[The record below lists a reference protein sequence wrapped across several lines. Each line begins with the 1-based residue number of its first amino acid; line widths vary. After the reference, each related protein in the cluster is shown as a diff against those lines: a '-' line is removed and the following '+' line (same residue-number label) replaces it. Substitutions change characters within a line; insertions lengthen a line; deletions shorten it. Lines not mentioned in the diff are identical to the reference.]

1 MIRFNYIIKLALLVP
16 GVMACTEKEDLP
28 AANQPAAEVTFVYP
42 STKAG
47 EGSPVV
53 PHIYIFRENG
63 DGFFYEKSIQEGW
76 SVGSAGKYHLSTQLD
91 VGNYKFFFAA
101 SYGTNTLLMP
111 EPLTGTTTP
120 EDLSFQNGKRP
131 DGTILP
137 ADELFLPVSLQEATK
152 SYAIT
157 SPRTIS
163 CTLNRSVAQLVVKLK
178 RQVLKNGEPVEES
191 YPYPTDHI
199 LNYLQQITV
208 ELTGVGEGL
217 NFSGNYGTGA
227 TITQLDLSKAE
238 FDNSGFATL
247 HGPFFFP
254 TEGKDRL
261 EQLTITLQPTEGSRL
276 LENTASV
283 TWTEGLPVKTNWQL
297 IATVFI
303 TEITE
308 KVMDIKIEITTG
320 PITEE
325 VPGDEGMWDDNMQKG
340 N

>member
-16 GVMACTEKEDLP
+16 WVIACTEEKDLP
-28 AANQPAAEVTFVYP
+28 AANQPAAGVTFVCP

-47 EGSPVV
+47 EGSPVI

-63 DGFFYEKSIQEGW
+63 DKFLYEKSIQEGW
-76 SVGSAGKYHLSTQLD
+76 SVGNAGEYRLSTPLD

-101 SYGTNTLLMP
+101 SYGANTLLMP

-120 EDLSFQNGKRP
+120 EDLSFQNKKGA

-152 SYAIT
+152 SHTIT
-157 SPRTIS
+157 SPQTIS

-178 RQVLKNGEPVEES
+178 RQVVKNGEPVEEP

-208 ELTGVGEGL
+208 KLTGVGEGF
-217 NFSGNYGTGA
+217 NFSGNYGTG
-227 TITQLDLSKAE
+227 TTVTQLDLSKAE
-238 FDNSGFATL
+238 FDDAGFATL
-247 HGPFFFP
+247 YGPFFFP
-254 TEGKDRL
+254 AEGKDRL
-261 EQLTITLQPTEGSRL
+261 EQLTITFQPTEGSRL
-276 LENTASV
+276 LENVASV
-283 TWTEGLPVKTNWQL
+283 TWTEDLLVKNNWRL
-297 IATVFI
+297 IATALI
-303 TEITE
+303 TEVTE
-308 KVMDIKIEITTG
+308 KVIDIKIEITTG

-325 VPGDEGMWDDNMQKG
+325 VAGDEGMWDDDIQKG